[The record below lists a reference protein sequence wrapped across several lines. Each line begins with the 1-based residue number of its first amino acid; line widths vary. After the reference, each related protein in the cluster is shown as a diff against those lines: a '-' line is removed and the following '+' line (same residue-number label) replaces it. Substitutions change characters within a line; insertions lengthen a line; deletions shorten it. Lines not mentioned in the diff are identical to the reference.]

1 MLVNPKRNEQFV
13 VNCFSKKMEKNN
25 QPSLTFNG
33 DNVQCAISLKH
44 LGLVFDSKLDF
55 NEHINNNRNK
65 YNEIISYGVFLFLA
79 RKTSL
84 TVYKLRL
91 RRYRL

>member
-13 VNCFSKKMEKNN
+13 VVCFSKKMEKNN

-33 DNVQCAISLKH
+33 DNVQGAISQKH

-55 NEHINNNRNK
+55 NEHIKKKRNK
-65 YNEIISYGVFLFLA
+65 CNEIISYEEAFFVSIQENF
-79 RKTSL
+79 TNSL
-84 TVYKLRL
+84 
-91 RRYRL
+91 

>member
-65 YNEIISYGVFLFLA
+65 YNEIISYGEAFFVSGQENF
-79 RKTSL
+79 TNSL
-84 TVYKLRL
+84 
-91 RRYRL
+91 